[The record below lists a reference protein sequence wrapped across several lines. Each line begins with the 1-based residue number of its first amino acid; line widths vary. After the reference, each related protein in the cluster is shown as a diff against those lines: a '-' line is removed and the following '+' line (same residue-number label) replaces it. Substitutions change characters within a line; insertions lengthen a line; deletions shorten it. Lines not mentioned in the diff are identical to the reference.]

1 MMKHVF
7 PTYTRFPIDLVQG
20 KGTVVTAKTGQKY
33 LDFTSGIAVCN
44 LGHCPENVT
53 TAIQKQL
60 ANIWHTSNLYES
72 ALQDNVAE
80 LIVGTED
87 RLVFFCNSG
96 TEANEAAL
104 KLARKYTRKEKI
116 ITFEKSFHGRTFGSM
131 SATAQAKIHQGFG
144 SLVSGFTYV
153 PFNDIAAFQ
162 TAIDENTAAV
172 MLEIIQ
178 GEGGVFPADAAWLL
192 EVQRLCKKV
201 GALLIIDE
209 VQTGLGRTGA
219 LYSYQHIGLDPD
231 IFTLAKGLGNG
242 LPIGAMVGK
251 SGLSSAFGP
260 GSHGSTFGGNKIAL
274 AAAKEVLITVRQPG
288 FLEEVQTKS
297 EYFRDLLEVKCAN
310 LASVT
315 GVRGE
320 GFLIGVEVVSRAD
333 LIVNDLMKQGLLIL
347 TAGPNVLRILP
358 PLTVS
363 YAEMSQAA
371 DLLETVLENQLIG
384 SEEG

>member
-1 MMKHVF
+1 MQHIF
-7 PTYTRFPIDLVQG
+7 PTYTRFPVDLVQG
-20 KGTVVTAKTGQKY
+20 KGTVVTAKMGEEY

-53 TAIQKQL
+53 AAIQIQL

-72 ALQDNVAE
+72 TLQDNVAE
-80 LIVGTED
+80 LIVGEED

-104 KLARKYTRKEKI
+104 KLARKYTGKEKI

-144 SLVSGFTYV
+144 GLVPGFTYI
-153 PFNDIAAFQ
+153 PFNDITSFQ

-178 GEGGVFPADAAWLL
+178 GEGGVIPASAAWLL

-242 LPIGAMVGK
+242 LPIGAMIGK
-251 SGLSSAFGP
+251 AELSGAFGP

-274 AAAKEVLITVRQPG
+274 AAAKEVLITVKQPS
-288 FLEEVQTKS
+288 FLEEVQAKS

-315 GVRGE
+315 SIRGE
-320 GFLIGVEVVSRAD
+320 GFLIGIEVVCRAD
-333 LIVNDLMKQGLLIL
+333 LIVNNLMDQGLLIL
-347 TAGPNVLRILP
+347 TAGSNVLRILP

-363 YAEMSQAA
+363 YAEMNQAA
-371 DLLETVLENQLIG
+371 NLLEKVLENQLIG

>member
-1 MMKHVF
+1 MKHVF
-7 PTYTRFPIDLVQG
+7 PTYNRFPIDLV
-20 KGTVVTAKTGQKY
+20 KGSGTIVTDADGQTY

-44 LGHCPENVT
+44 LGHCPENVSE
-53 TAIQKQL
+53 AIQLQL
-60 ANIWHTSNLYES
+60 ANIWHTSNLYEC

-80 LIVGTED
+80 LITAGEEK
-87 RLVFFCNSG
+87 LVFFCNSG

-104 KLARKYTRKEKI
+104 KLARKHTGKEKI

-131 SATAQAKIHQGFG
+131 SATGQAKIHQGFG
-144 SLVSGFTYV
+144 GLVPGFTYV
-153 PFNDIAAFQ
+153 PYNNIEAFR
-162 TAIDENTAAV
+162 AEIDENTAAV
-172 MLEIIQ
+172 MLEVIQ
-178 GEGGVFPADAAWLL
+178 GEGGVIPANAAWLL
-192 EVQRLCKKV
+192 EVQMLCKKV

-219 LYSYQHIGLDPD
+219 LYGFEQIGLDPD

-251 SGLSSAFGP
+251 SSLSSAFGP

-274 AAAKEVLITVRQPG
+274 AAAKEILLTMKQAG
-288 FLEEVQTKS
+288 FLEEVNAKAD
-297 EYFRDLLEVKCAN
+297 YFRNLLEEHFETLDNVSAI
-310 LASVT
+310 
-315 GVRGE
+315 RGA
-320 GFLIGVEVVSRAD
+320 GFLVGIELESAAEPVVTELRER
-333 LIVNDLMKQGLLIL
+333 GLLIL

-363 YAEMSQAA
+363 YEEMDQAVT
-371 DLLETVLENQLIG
+371 LLKSVLESQLIG